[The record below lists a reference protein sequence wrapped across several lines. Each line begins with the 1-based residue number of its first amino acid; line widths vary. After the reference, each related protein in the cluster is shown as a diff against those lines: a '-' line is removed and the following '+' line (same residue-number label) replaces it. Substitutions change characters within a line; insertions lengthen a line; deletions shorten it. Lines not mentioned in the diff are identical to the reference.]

1 MHCTALR
8 PSEAAG
14 LRRTTGPRVGPLN
27 CVCVLCCVCVRACV
41 HACACVCVS
50 VWLVCVSAPCRV
62 GAMCAGRLRLSRVLC
77 CVCFVNNVHGR
88 YGTACFISDAINEA
102 RTSLPAEPP
111 LVDFRRAAAH
121 RTAQGKD
128 ARGGD
133 EPDRSD
139 RGTPQGKAAS
149 VLQHSA
155 LTYATCS
162 ASASAKLH

>member
-27 CVCVLCCVCVRACV
+27 CVCVCVVCVCVRACMRV
-41 HACACVCVS
+41 RACVCLCG
-50 VWLVCVSAPCRV
+50 WCVCRRHVVSAPW
-62 GAMCAGRLRLSRVLC
+62 CAGRLRLCRVLC